1 MACSVVFQVR
11 CSDTKPGEG
20 VFLVGSHD
28 SIGAWDL
35 EKALALTTSADTF
48 PTWSSQAVK
57 VSKGKAL
64 QYKFLIR
71 RENNSGSPRWEAF
84 SGNHSVTAEQGC
96 ICAVSIWGNS
106 MVDTSLLQETPALD
120 ATNCMP
126 RIDTIPFGG
135 LGDVDPK
142 SETPSICTDQVYAEL
157 VKNDPAPQPGSK
169 ADVVESAKRCFR
181 LRLPGNLDGQPAIC
195 GAGTALGNWNPR
207 SAPAMSRAGSANGNF
222 NEWTFF
228 TTPDSIERDT
238 PFKFVVLGDDG
249 QPRWE
254 NSRPNRTW
262 TGDPTLYCF
271 DAQSPRH
278 AKQGAAEL
286 EIVWGGTETRGGDVM
301 EVPAAVFHAFHWP
314 FSEVQRRA
322 AEIAGLGFDAVQL
335 SPAQRSTEGDQWWTR
350 YQPVRYEEIHG
361 LGSEQDLRAA
371 CDACRKVGLQVFG
384 DLVFNH
390 MKVVAGCDEWR
401 RAQHDHGHLEHL
413 KRRLSENF
421 GPTFNR
427 NDFQWPWLALEG
439 ESWDGPDRMEGWGC
453 GEWSELKGGSEKVM
467 AVQRSHMEK
476 LKTCGISGFRFDAAK
491 HMRPEHIGC
500 YVSKIGLY
508 AYGEVL
514 SIDPAMQAEYCR
526 AVSLQGG
533 GGPLPTTDF
542 LLAVWLRRFLEAGPD
557 AVDFDHSSWVKHLLD
572 VEFKRG
578 SQPPPTAGK
587 ARLGK
592 LEVPVL
598 GRNSVRFARNHDTV
612 CNDVPFYGLGGWGQE
627 GAQVAAAWL
636 LAVHDGTA
644 LLLADDVRA
653 SPLIREALAYRRAL
667 RSQLATLPP
676 EERHMVQTLVR
687 ARQAADGGPPLTVC
701 IACRIAKGS
710 AVDSGRLV
718 GFCVLN
724 PDTKGSAHFS
734 GSACL
739 AQAGKRLQ
747 AISVGDQHPSSA
759 IEIQRDGQ
767 LEEVLALAPRQ
778 GLFFL
783 AAR

>member
-1 MACSVVFQVR
+1 MACSIVFAVR
-11 CSDTKPGEG
+11 CDVTKPGEG

-28 SIGAWDL
+28 SLGAWDAD
-35 EKALALTTSADTF
+35 KALTLTTSASAF
-48 PTWSSQAVK
+48 PVWSSQAIT
-57 VSKGKAL
+57 VSAGQAL

-71 RENNSGSPRWEAF
+71 RENKSGTARWEDF
-84 SGNHSVTAEQGC
+84 PGNHSVTPTQGSFHF
-96 ICAVSIWGNS
+96 VSTWGNAS
-106 MVDTSLLQETPALD
+106 IETSPLQKTPDSKD
-120 ATNCMP
+120 AGKSVP
-126 RIDTIPFGG
+126 RIDTIPLGG
-135 LGDVDPK
+135 LRAY
-142 SETPSICTDQVYAEL
+142 SETDAAGSPADTSFYRTETVPLAFLARDSSIE
-157 VKNDPAPQPGSK
+157 
-169 ADVVESAKRCFR
+169 VETRSVQGLR
-181 LRLPGNLDGQPAIC
+181 LRLPGNLDGQPVIC
-195 GAGTALGNWNPR
+195 GEGRALGNWNPS
-207 SAPAMSRAGSANGNF
+207 SALAMERIGSANGSLQ
-222 NEWTFF
+222 EWTLSSAS
-228 TTPDSIERDT
+228 PGVKQGT
-238 PFKFVVLGDDG
+238 PFKFVLLGDDG

-262 TGDPTLYCF
+262 TGEPSLCRF
-271 DAQSPRH
+271 DAPSPRQ
-278 AKQGAAEL
+278 AKKDTGEL
-286 EIVWGGTETRGGDVM
+286 EIVWGGAETRGLDVT

-322 AEIAGLGFDAVQL
+322 AEIAELGFDAVQL

-350 YQPVRYEEIHG
+350 YQPVRYDEIHG

-371 CDACRKVGLQVFG
+371 CETCRKVGLKVFG

-390 MKVVAGCDEWR
+390 MKVVASCDEWR

-439 ESWDGPDRMEGWGC
+439 EGWDGPDRMEGWGC

-467 AVQRSHMEK
+467 AVHVAHMEK
-476 LKTCGISGFRFDAAK
+476 LKNCGVSGFRFDAAK
-491 HMRPEHIGC
+491 HMRPEHIGS
-500 YVSKIGLY
+500 YVSKVGLY

-514 SIDPAMQAEYCR
+514 SVDPAMQADYCQ
-526 AVSLQGG
+526 AVSLKGA

-542 LLAVWLRRFLEAGPD
+542 LVAVWLRRFLEAGPD
-557 AVDFDHSSWVKHLLD
+557 AVDFDHNSWVKHLLD

-578 SQPPPTAGK
+578 FNPPPAAGK

-598 GRNSVRFARNHDTV
+598 APNSVRFARNHDTV

-627 GAQVAAAWL
+627 GAQMAAAWL
-636 LAVHDGTA
+636 LAAHDGTA
-644 LLLADDVRA
+644 LLLADDVRG

-667 RSQLATLPP
+667 RSRLAALAS
-676 EERHMVQTLVR
+676 EERQGVQTLVR

-701 IACRIAKGS
+701 VACRISKGG
-710 AVDSGRLV
+710 AVDSGRLI

-724 PDTKGSAHFS
+724 PDARGSAHFS

-739 AQAGKRLQ
+739 AQTGKSLQ
-747 AISVGDQHPSSA
+747 AAPVGDEHPSSA
-759 IEIQRDGQ
+759 INIQQDGQ

-783 AAR
+783 AA